1 MPDMQL
7 TITHAEATNENGLGP
22 CYRITQSSTAGTEL
36 YILPRSA
43 LAGDMEMYGVTDPL
57 LALDWRIY
65 GYRGEQLP
73 APDAEPSLRLIAEA
87 QQIQA
92 LAEYGRARLAAGLV
106 AEHSRALLADNVNQ
120 LDTDADQL
128 KEEARR
134 LREAEIAAIKTAVH
148 ITEDDGLADLRA
160 LVLADLDDITA
171 DQTRYRKQLAA
182 AITA

>member
-1 MPDMQL
+1 MQL

-57 LALDWRIY
+57 LVLDWRLY

-73 APDAEPSLRLIAEA
+73 APDAEPSLRLLAKA
-87 QQIQA
+87 QQVQA
-92 LAEYGRARLAAGLV
+92 LAAYGRARLAAGMV
-106 AEHSRALLADNVNQ
+106 AEHTCALLADDLDQ
-120 LDTDADQL
+120 LDTETDDL
-128 KEEARR
+128 KDEARR
-134 LREAEIAAIKTAVH
+134 LREAEIAAIKATVH
-148 ITEDDGLADLRA
+148 ITEDDGLAALYA

-171 DQTRYRKQLAA
+171 DQTRYREQLAA
-182 AITA
+182 TITA